1 MQRSPPSTSHL
12 AAPTPP
18 SSFSPHP
25 ISTRSPLPFSQQ
37 RQPPP
42 PQAATV
48 SVRTQSGITITD
60 PVTEARR
67 SLALLVGND
76 NQGGGLLDTL
86 QVQVERA
93 LNGYER
99 AFEEQ
104 GNQSNLSSDLET
116 MYSTLDA
123 IISLLSRSSLGG
135 YSIGGK
141 EERVT
146 VEEGKVGP
154 GELER
159 AQKLVQG
166 LFREVQRCKEG
177 GEIVRAG
184 LTG

>member
-1 MQRSPPSTSHL
+1 M
-12 AAPTPP
+12 
-18 SSFSPHP
+18 
-25 ISTRSPLPFSQQ
+25 
-37 RQPPP
+37 
-42 PQAATV
+42 
-48 SVRTQSGITITD
+48 TITD

-86 QVQVERA
+86 QVQVEKV

-104 GNQSNLSSDLET
+104 GNQSNLSSKVFLPLNFSFRKSRADSVCSTDDLKT

-141 EERVT
+141 EERGT
-146 VEEGKVGP
+146 VEEGKIGP
-154 GELER
+154 VELER